1 VFSANRG
8 GPRFVNFLPDGKL
21 LVGSGQTFGS
31 LEIITPFHDDATAGP
46 SSSSFFQPDLNAGES
61 MTTINLDNG
70 NGDLHIGTSY
80 GRVLRYRLAAYR
92 KTIHDT
98 NRTPQA
104 VLEGSGGFLGGLDS
118 SKGVGRGSAS
128 SGVNKPVIRPAK
140 EPLDIPSFAPSPP
153 ELTIDPK
160 ILCSSARSSPDCH
173 VQGWN
178 VFDGYVMTSN
188 PILSSENALLHPR
201 YSRSSVTAT
210 TLGPLSTTALVAPSK
225 RRLSRNLQVKL
236 EESTAD
242 SVKVFPTS
250 SLGMYDLL
258 TPPEIIKEEISILQR
273 RGKNDSKVKMKVF
286 PNPNKLIY
294 STEQFSA
301 CYDATSNPRK
311 AVRDNYQGRE
321 VDEEDLIESEDTD
334 IPRRYRLMIR
344 PPFYK
349 VTNFDYTLY
358 NDTGIWVGWDYA
370 PSFANSFAC
379 SVLTLLY
386 FIEEIRS
393 TALQLQLCSNEMSIQ
408 IQKHARRE
416 TSKLFKCSIRSIQLY
431 SPHHSVLW
439 LFFCSRCVS
448 NGRTW
453 ASFQYHRK
461 PFCKWH
467 GSARYV
473 QQSKKYRSS

>member
-1 VFSANRG
+1 MFSANRG

-31 LEIITPFHDDATAGP
+31 LEIITPFHDNATAGP

-61 MTTINLDNG
+61 MTTINFDGG

-98 NRTPQA
+98 NRIPQA
-104 VLEGSGGFLGGLDS
+104 VLEVGSGGFLGGLDS
-118 SKGVGRGSAS
+118 SKGVGGGSAS
-128 SGVNKPVIRPAK
+128 SGVNKSVIRPAK

-153 ELTIDPK
+153 ELSICPK
-160 ILCSSARSSPDCH
+160 ILCSSAPSSPDCH
-173 VQGWN
+173 IQGWN
-178 VFDGYVMTSN
+178 VFDAYVMNSN
-188 PILSSENALLHPR
+188 PMLSSDNALLHPR

-210 TLGPLSTTALVAPSK
+210 LLGPLSTTTLVAPSK
-225 RRLSRNLQVKL
+225 RLLSRNLRAKL

-242 SVKVFPTS
+242 IVKVFPTS
-250 SLGMYDLL
+250 SLGMNDLL
-258 TPPEIIKEEISILQR
+258 TPPEMIEEEISILPK
-273 RGKNDSKVKMKVF
+273 RGKNDFKVKTKVF

-294 STEQFSA
+294 STKQYSA
-301 CYDATSNPRK
+301 CYDATTANPRK
-311 AVRDNYQGRE
+311 AVRDSYQGRE
-321 VDEEDLIESEDTD
+321 VGEEDLIESEETG
-334 IPRRYRLMIR
+334 IPRRYRLIIR

-393 TALQLQLCSNEMSIQ
+393 TALQLQLCSNEMSMQ
-408 IQKHARRE
+408 VQNHARRE
-416 TSKLFKCSIRSIQLY
+416 TSKLFKCSIRSLQLY
-431 SPHHSVLW
+431 
-439 LFFCSRCVS
+439 
-448 NGRTW
+448 
-453 ASFQYHRK
+453 
-461 PFCKWH
+461 
-467 GSARYV
+467 
-473 QQSKKYRSS
+473 